1 MNKLLEALEVHS
13 ELNPK
18 LWDGMNLKPEVR
30 NKLVEIAETFISSL
44 DYPINVADIRFL
56 GSNASFNYNEQSDID
71 LHIISNFD
79 LTYIDKNVLQVMYNS
94 SKNNFNNKHEI
105 CIYDIPVEVYIED
118 MNSMN
123 ATNGSYSL
131 LKDEWVKTPE
141 PIEYEIPDYSADLN
155 VMVGMVK
162 KALSSN
168 SKDEIQNVLN
178 IIYLAR
184 KDGLAFDGEASIGNC
199 VFKEIRNMGL
209 LDQLRDKFYELE
221 SEQLTLESKGNDVMD
236 KLVEELVD
244 GMREP
249 NKEEIKQK
257 EEEYREYIR
266 VHIENVRK
274 AFDKIV
280 EPLLKDEF
288 TEAQMQTLK
297 DNLDIHDKDKSIPF
311 MFDAY
316 RANHY
321 PVNDAE
327 KEARQEDYDI
337 AWEYHKNINPHHW
350 EYWLNSEKEFAQNI
364 DEEAMK
370 LAYAEML
377 CDWLS
382 FGFRKEETSA
392 TGESTEFEVWY
403 NESKQNIKIHPQLED
418 WFNDKIEKILA
429 FIDENKDTLYE
440 SLKIVENCGIM
451 EDVKLEEKQ
460 KVKWH
465 GLEFKNEGKEI
476 LTEMDYNDYKKDV
489 NFDLEFRVIAPL
501 KVEQEEEFD
510 TYDGVEMDVDI
521 DSLYDAYEDAQE
533 QVLSLVSDE
542 DMLKEIFPNVGRG
555 RVYVGNVDIDEDK
568 LDFDVGF
575 SSIVDPVEEG
585 NDIKLDEN
593 ELKDQIVD
601 LVNFIIDNLDY
612 LSARQCAVVYT
623 GDVDEDGD
631 PIEEEMYSDDYVSY
645 SITLDT
651 NKTVE
656 IKSKEKLQESES
668 LGRIYQHYQNNP
680 FLVIS
685 AERPANEGESEEQAR
700 QRNKRNTLSLKNDIR
715 SAGYGYIPVDG
726 GWKEDGNVSYESS
739 FFVPMSKGNYDEF
752 FKLAIELCGKYNQ
765 YAVLVSDGNGNIAYY
780 DRNGNVDMEFKGGIS
795 FNGSAIDKNIDA
807 AGVGGFTS
815 LNKNKPNKK
824 FQLQEDFEPI
834 QYKNS
839 SHGSYVFNK
848 NYNKKVVI
856 GDEDTNFDIL
866 NKYKEADY
874 GYIQSKDLKFIIKT
888 LYGIDA
894 DLSKPVEL
902 DDAILVWENGRITK
916 LERK

>member
-1 MNKLLEALEVHS
+1 MNRVLEALEVHE

-18 LWDGMNLKPEVR
+18 LWEGMNLKVEVR
-30 NKLVEIAETFISSL
+30 NKLLEIAETFISSL
-44 DYPINVADIRFL
+44 DYPLSIADIRFL
-56 GSNASFNYNEQSDID
+56 GSNASYNYNDQSDID

-79 LTYIDKNVLQVMYNS
+79 LTYIDKNVLQSMYNS
-94 SKNNFNNKHEI
+94 SKNNFNKKHDI
-105 CIYDIPVEVYIED
+105 SIYDIPVEIYIED
-118 MNSMN
+118 MNSIN

-131 LKDEWVKTPE
+131 LRDEWVKTPQ
-141 PIEYEIPDYSADLN
+141 PIEYEIPDYSTDLDLMIKEIN
-155 VMVGMVK
+155 T
-162 KALSSN
+162 ALSSG
-168 SKDEIQNVLN
+168 SKDKIENTLN

-199 VFKEIRNMGL
+199 VFKELRNMGL

-221 SEQLTLESKGNDVMD
+221 SEQLTLESKGNDTLD
-236 KLVEELVD
+236 KLVEELVEE
-244 GMREP
+244 MQEP
-249 NKEEIKQK
+249 NKEEIEQK

-266 VHIENVRK
+266 VHIENVKK

-321 PVNDAE
+321 PINDAE

-418 WFNDKIEKILA
+418 WFNDKIDKILA

-489 NFDLEFRVIAPL
+489 NFDIEYRVIAPL
-501 KVEQEEEFD
+501 MVEQEDEFD
-510 TYDGVEMDVDI
+510 NEEAEIDI
-521 DSLYDAYEDAQE
+521 DSLYDAYEDAQGQIE
-533 QVLSLVSDE
+533 SLVTDE
-542 DMLKEIFPNVGRG
+542 DALKEIFPNVGLG
-555 RVYVGNVDIDEDK
+555 RVYVGNIEIDEDK
-568 LDFDVGF
+568 LDFDIGF
-575 SSIVDPVEEG
+575 SSIVDPVERG
-585 NDIKLDEN
+585 NEIKLDEN

-612 LSARQCAVVYT
+612 LSAKQYNVYYT
-623 GDVDEDGD
+623 GETDEDGE
-631 PIEEEMYSDDYVSY
+631 PVEEIEYADDYISY
-645 SITLDT
+645 SVHLDT

-656 IKSKEKLQESES
+656 IKPIESKLEESDS

-685 AERPANEGESEEQAR
+685 AERPASEGETDEQAR
-700 QRNKRNTLSLKNDIR
+700 QRNKRNTLALKNDIR
-715 SAGYGYIPVDG
+715 SAGYGFIPVDG
-726 GWKEDGNVSYESS
+726 GWKEDGEVSYESS
-739 FFVPMSKGNYDEF
+739 FFVPMSRGNYNDF
-752 FKLAIELCGKYNQ
+752 FEMATDLCDKYNQ
-765 YAVLVSDGNGNIAYY
+765 YAVLVSDGNDNIAYY
-780 DRNGNVDMEFKGGIS
+780 DRNGNKDMEFKGGIS
-795 FNGSAIDKNIDA
+795 FNGSAIDKNIDE
-807 AGVGGFTS
+807 AGIGGFTS

-834 QYKNS
+834 QYKNTS
-839 SHGSYVFNK
+839 YGSYTFNK

-856 GDEDTNFDIL
+856 DENDSNFDIL

-874 GYIQSKDLKFIIKT
+874 GYIQSRDLKFIIKT

-902 DDAILVWENGRITK
+902 DDATLVWENGRITQ
-916 LERK
+916 LDRK

>member
-1 MNKLLEALEVHS
+1 MDRVLEALEVHE

-18 LWDGMNLKPEVR
+18 LWEGMSLKVEVR
-30 NKLVEIAETFISSL
+30 NKLLEIAETFISSL
-44 DYPINVADIRFL
+44 DYPLSVADIRFL
-56 GSNASFNYNEQSDID
+56 GSNASYNYNDQSDID

-79 LTYIDKNVLQVMYNS
+79 LTYIDKNVLQSMYNS
-94 SKNNFNNKHEI
+94 SKNNFNKKHDI
-105 CIYDIPVEVYIED
+105 SIYDIPVEIYIED
-118 MNSMN
+118 MNSIN

-131 LKDEWVKTPE
+131 LRDEWVKTPQ
-141 PIEYEIPDYSADLN
+141 PITYEIPDYSTDLN
-155 VMVGMVK
+155 LMIEEINT
-162 KALSSN
+162 ALSSG
-168 SKDEIQNVLN
+168 SKDKIENTLN

-199 VFKEIRNMGL
+199 VFKELRNMGL
-209 LDQLRDKFYELE
+209 LDQLRDRYYELE
-221 SEQLTLESKGNDVMD
+221 SEQLTLESKSNDVLD

-244 GMREP
+244 EMQQEP
-249 NKEEIKQK
+249 NKEEIEQK
-257 EEEYREYIR
+257 TEEYKEYIR
-266 VHIENVRK
+266 VHIENVKK
-274 AFDKIV
+274 AFDRIV

-311 MFDAY
+311 MFNAY
-316 RANHY
+316 RQNHY

-327 KEARQEDYDI
+327 KEAGQEEYDI

-403 NESKQNIKIHPQLED
+403 NESKQNIKIHPQLEE
-418 WFNDKIEKILA
+418 WFNDKIDKILA

-489 NFDLEFRVIAPL
+489 NFDLEYRVIAPL
-501 KVEQEEEFD
+501 KVEQEDEFEND
-510 TYDGVEMDVDI
+510 EAEVDI

-533 QVLSLVSDE
+533 QILSLATDE
-542 DMLKEIFPNVGRG
+542 DALKEIFPNVGLG
-555 RVYVGNVDIDEDK
+555 RVYVGNIEIDEDK
-568 LDFDVGF
+568 LDFDIGF
-575 SSIVDPVEEG
+575 SSIVDPIEEG
-585 NDIKLDEN
+585 NEIKLDEN

-601 LVNFIIDNLDY
+601 LVNFFIDNLDY
-612 LSARQCAVVYT
+612 LSAKQYNVYYT
-623 GDVDEDGD
+623 GETDEDD
-631 PIEEEMYSDDYVSY
+631 EPVEEIEYADDYISY
-645 SITLDT
+645 SVHLDT

-656 IKSKEKLQESES
+656 IKPIGGKLEESDS

-685 AERPANEGESEEQAR
+685 AERPANEGETDEQAR
-700 QRNKRNTLSLKNDIR
+700 QRNKRNTLALKNDIR

-726 GWKEDGNVSYESS
+726 GWKEDGEVSYESS
-739 FFVPMSKGNYDEF
+739 FFVPMSRGNYNDF
-752 FKLAIELCGKYNQ
+752 FEMATDLCDKYNQ
-765 YAVLVSDGNGNIAYY
+765 YAVLVSDGNDNIAYY
-780 DRNGNVDMEFKGGIS
+780 DRNGNKDMEFKGGIS
-795 FNGSAIDKNIDA
+795 FNGSAIDKNIDE
-807 AGVGGFTS
+807 AGIGGFTS

-834 QYKNS
+834 HYKNTS
-839 SHGSYVFNK
+839 YGSYTFNK

-856 GDEDTNFDIL
+856 DEKDSNFDIL

-874 GYIQSKDLKFIIKT
+874 GYIQSRDLKFIIKT

-902 DDAILVWENGRITK
+902 DDATLVWENGRITQ
-916 LERK
+916 LDRK